1 MGKPAPGFDLK
12 IVDDKGNDCPARV
25 EGEIVV
31 QTSPNRPVGLFS
43 RYVVGYD
50 CDRGTRTMNTFA
62 CPQNNQA
69 VKELNVYH
77 S

>member
-1 MGKPAPGFDLK
+1 M
-12 IVDDKGNDCPARV
+12 

-31 QTSPNRPVGLFS
+31 QTSPNRPVGIFS

-50 CDRGTRTMNTFA
+50 CDQGTITMNTFA

-69 VKELNVYH
+69 VKGLDVYH